1 MHRFK
6 KNIIIFCENIRMVV
20 ITVQAYENAE
30 AHTISMY
37 KKG

>member
-6 KNIIIFCENIRMVV
+6 KNIIIFCEYIRMVV
-20 ITVQAYENAE
+20 ITVQAYKNAE